1 MADVEELLRL
11 HNRFMVAFDL
21 VLGSGT
27 LLAPAATLSVLGH
40 QQPDP
45 ATKELF
51 RRTGPVWLTF
61 AVAHAVAARRDE
73 PRDWWA
79 LAWLRGTEITTDALW
94 ARSPGF
100 TRPGARLALWGAGL
114 SNLLMTLGF
123 GMLGQRRRRR
133 RGLKAAITRA

>member
-1 MADVEELLRL
+1 MDLEEILRL
-11 HNRFMVAFDL
+11 HNRFMIGFDL

-27 LLAPAATLSVLGH
+27 LLAPAATLAVLGH
-40 QQPDP
+40 EEPDP
-45 ATKELF
+45 TTKELF

-61 AVAHAVAARRDE
+61 AVAHAVAARNDD
-73 PRDWWA
+73 PRNWWA
-79 LAWLRGTEITTDALW
+79 LAWLRGTEITTDAIW

-123 GMLGQRRRRR
+123 GMLGQQR
-133 RGLKAAITRA
+133 RGKRRLLRR